1 MTASEIR
8 QDARNLMMG
17 LWTTL
22 VPIWFIYMAIMAA
35 ANGII
40 GLAVPFLG
48 TVATVII
55 GGPFLLSISTMFL
68 RIYKGENVALEQLFE
83 GFSDFARTF
92 TAYLLM
98 CIYIILWAILLI
110 IPGLVAALGYSMTFF
125 IMAEDPNISAQDALR
140 KSKEMMT
147 GHKWDLAWLTFSFI
161 GWIILAALT
170 FGIGFLWLNSYMYAS
185 YVVFYQNLK
194 GKHRVNTNPET
205 EPEFTVI
212 DNGY

>member
-1 MTASEIR
+1 
-8 QDARNLMMG
+8 
-17 LWTTL
+17 
-22 VPIWFIYMAIMAA
+22 MAIMAA

-98 CIYIILWAILLI
+98 CIYIVLWAILLI

-147 GHKWDLAWLTFSFI
+147 GHKWDLFWLSFSFI
-161 GWIILAALT
+161 GWIILAAFT

-194 GKHRVNTNPET
+194 SKNGVNANPEK